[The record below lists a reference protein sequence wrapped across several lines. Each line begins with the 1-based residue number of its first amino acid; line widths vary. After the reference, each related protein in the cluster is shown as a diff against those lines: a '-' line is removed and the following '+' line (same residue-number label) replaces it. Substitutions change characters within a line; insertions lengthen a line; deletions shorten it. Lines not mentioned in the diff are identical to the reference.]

1 MTAALQFQF
10 INTISAEP
18 AVTLPDKSCQWSECD
33 LHGEFKAPLDH
44 QDLQKMGWFC
54 LKHIRL
60 YNRAWNYYAGMT
72 EAEVEADR
80 RGDTV
85 WQRSTWAINSD
96 HDKNGVQFQA
106 GGPTFADPFSF
117 FNDGGA
123 SARPS
128 SDRDDEMRRPTLST
142 TQEKAF
148 KIFGLD
154 LFANEAA
161 IKRRYKELVK
171 RHHPDANLGDPNS
184 EETIKCINEAYQNI
198 LAYLTAT

>member
-1 MTAALQFQF
+1 MTPELQFQF
-10 INTISAEP
+10 IKNKSVDQDE
-18 AVTLPDKSCQWSECD
+18 VLDDKRCQWLECD

-60 YNRAWNYYAGMT
+60 YNRAWNYYDGMT

-85 WQRSTWAINSD
+85 WQRSTWAMNSD
-96 HDKNGVQFQA
+96 HDKSGVQFQP

-123 SARPS
+123 SPRPS
-128 SDRDDEMRRPTLST
+128 NESGDELRRPPPSVPE
-142 TQEKAF
+142 EKAF
-148 KIFGLD
+148 KIFGLNMFVD
-154 LFANEAA
+154 ETAV
-161 IKRRYKELVK
+161 KRRYKKLVK
-171 RHHPDANLGDPNS
+171 RHHPDANLGDPDS
-184 EETIKCINEAYQNI
+184 EETIKRINEAYQNI
-198 LAYLTAT
+198 LAYLTTT